1 MYMARFC
8 YKFAQ
13 MLTMIRSLNFLVLA
27 IAITSLIL
35 SSSRAVAQDG
45 EDWKLYRPQKDSSA
59 TQVRERSELRTQE
72 PGKVKIIQHPD
83 IEKLDSLKKLY
94 PTKPNG
100 YRVQI
105 FFGKRDEARE
115 KKVEFLKKYP
125 EVGAYISYLAP
136 NFRLRVGD
144 FRTKIACEEFK
155 REISE
160 DFPASYIVKDKIE
173 FFEFEKAED

>member
-1 MYMARFC
+1 
-8 YKFAQ
+8 
-13 MLTMIRSLNFLVLA
+13 MLSMTRLLNTVLLATGIFGFIITDCASL
-27 IAITSLIL
+27 S
-35 SSSRAVAQDG
+35 AQDG
-45 EDWKLYRPQKDSSA
+45 EDWRLYKPKKDSS
-59 TQVRERSELRTQE
+59 TTNLTERSELKPQQ
-72 PGKVKIIQHPD
+72 PGKITIIQPAD

-115 KKVEFLKKYP
+115 KKVEFLQKYP

-173 FFEFEKAED
+173 FFEFEED

>member
-1 MYMARFC
+1 MFRIKGPTHLLAVTC
-8 YKFAQ
+8 FAVVY
-13 MLTMIRSLNFLVLA
+13 LLFSPCA
-27 IAITSLIL
+27 KS
-35 SSSRAVAQDG
+35 QDG
-45 EDWKLYRPQKDSSA
+45 ENWKLYRPKKDSTL
-59 TQVRERSELRTQE
+59 TQRKDRADLNPQQIGEIR
-72 PGKVKIIQHPD
+72 IIENSD
-83 IEKLDSLKKLY
+83 IAKLDSLKRTY

-105 FFGKRDEARE
+105 FFGKRDDARD

-155 REISE
+155 REISQ

-173 FFEFEKAED
+173 FFDFAAEKDR

>member
-1 MYMARFC
+1 M
-8 YKFAQ
+8 
-13 MLTMIRSLNFLVLA
+13 TRSLTTEILIVGFLGLLF
-27 IAITSLIL
+27 TSL
-35 SSSRAVAQDG
+35 STRAQEG
-45 EDWKLYRPQKDSSA
+45 EDWRLYRPKQDSSSA
-59 TQVRERSELRTQE
+59 HLIERSELKSQK
-72 PGKVKIIQHPD
+72 PGKINLIQPAE

-94 PTKPNG
+94 PTRPNG

-105 FFGKRDEARE
+105 FFGKRDKARE
-115 KKVEFLKKYP
+115 KKVEFITKYP

-155 REISE
+155 REISK

-173 FFEFEKAED
+173 FFDFEESQKD